1 MPNNDGSFEPFDSFG
16 VDDIEL
22 KRQVASD
29 K

>member
-1 MPNNDGSFEPFDSFG
+1 MPNNDRSFEPFDSFG

-22 KRQVASD
+22 KRQVAWD